1 MLRTYKEKISF
12 YGMKH
17 RRLSFDSI
25 LIGFARLCGLL
36 LFSCSILNAQ
46 ESFEPPKVAPIIY
59 AVEAKGDI
67 LIDGKLTEEAW
78 SQAIAVDSFFR
89 MEPRQGGT
97 YLYKTWFKILFDKRN
112 LYVGVFCYDSLGKK
126 GIRVQDYRRDFTFGE
141 NDEVYVQLDPQN
153 LKRYAVSFQATPLA
167 TQRDLQIFDDSYTDE
182 DWDALWRVQTH
193 ATDSGYYTEFA
204 VPFKS
209 LRYDNNSGDSVSW
222 GMTIARMTRRNYEVT
237 SFPAIP
243 QAYSPYRM
251 SYAAQLK
258 GLKLPPPGANIRV
271 QPYGLYQNTRSKDMS
286 GRTTENHQWKAGGEI
301 KWAINTN
308 SVLDVTFNTDFAQA
322 DVDRAVN
329 NLSRFN
335 VFFPERRQFFLEN
348 SGVYAGANS
357 DGLNPFFS
365 RTIGLSNSQFNADP
379 VPIDVG
385 FRYTDR
391 TSDRTLASLYV
402 RQRETDSQGAANFG
416 VFRYLKNYGNQNNI
430 GVMLTHR
437 LDEKLGAGGSQ
448 RNNTTLTIDGF
459 IRPDN
464 SWTIQYL
471 ASAARDNVNDSIGFA
486 GNIYIGRFLPKWY
499 YGWNTK
505 VVDEKYLPGMGFVF
519 AQNTIHHSPGGYFIW
534 RPRKWKFIRRVD
546 PGVFVNYYQNAS
558 NLAFQQADIYLFP
571 IYTFFIDGSFFE
583 YAITPTWQNINFDF
597 AVLGVPIERGRY
609 QYTRQRLTYNTDQS
623 RKMSGR
629 VNYEFGQ
636 YYNGV
641 LKVYSA
647 GARIAPIPNVAL
659 TVDYELNDFKEVGEE
674 QVNLKAHLITGGLR
688 LAYNANIQASLFY
701 QYNSFNEQGRW
712 NVRGS
717 WQFAPLSF
725 LYVVFNETSFR
736 NTPIENQSLICKVS
750 YLKQF

>member
-1 MLRTYKEKISF
+1 M
-12 YGMKH
+12 
-17 RRLSFDSI
+17 
-25 LIGFARLCGLL
+25 
-36 LFSCSILNAQ
+36 FSSHPTFSLNLKGCSILLCVFLFSGSFLKAQ
-46 ESFEPPKVAPIIY
+46 ENFDPPKVAPVIH

-78 SQAIAVDSFFR
+78 LYAIPVDSFFR
-89 MEPRQGGT
+89 TEPRQGGK
-97 YLYKTWFKILFDKRN
+97 YLYQTQVRVLFDKRN
-112 LYVGVFCYDSLGKK
+112 IYFGVFCKDRVGRR
-126 GIRVQDYRRDFTFGE
+126 GTRVQDYSRDFTYYE
-141 NDEVYVQLDPQN
+141 NDLFGIALDPQN
-153 LKRYAVSFQATPLA
+153 LKRYCTVFQATPLG
-167 TQRDLQIFDDSYTDE
+167 TQRDLQVFDDTFKDV

-193 ATDSGYYTEFA
+193 RTDSGYYAEFA
-204 VPFKS
+204 IPFKS
-209 LRYDNNSGDSVSW
+209 LRYDRKSLDSASW
-222 GMTIARMTRRNYEVT
+222 GITFARMARRDYEIT
-237 SFPAIP
+237 LFPQIP
-243 QAYSPYRM
+243 QAFSPYRM

-258 GLKLPPPGANIRV
+258 GLKLPSPSANIRI
-271 QPYGLYQNTRSKDMS
+271 QPYGLYQYSKSTDS
-286 GRTTENHQWKAGGEI
+286 EGKKESSQQWKAGGEV

-329 NLSRFN
+329 NLTRFN

-348 SGVYAGANS
+348 SGVYAGTNT

-365 RTIGLSNSQFNADP
+365 RRIGLSNSQFNADP

-385 FRYTDR
+385 LRYTDR
-391 TSDRTLASLYV
+391 TSDRTFASLYV
-402 RQRETDSQGAANFG
+402 RQRETDYQAAANFG
-416 VFRYLKNYGNQNNI
+416 VFRYLKNYGKQNNI

-437 LDEKLGAGGSQ
+437 LDEQFGSSPV
-448 RNNTTLTIDGF
+448 RNNTTFTVDGF
-459 IRPDN
+459 VRPDD

-471 ASAARDNVNDSIGFA
+471 ASASRDNVNDSIGFA

-505 VVDEKYLPGMGFVF
+505 LVDEKYVPGMGFVF

-534 RPRKWKFIRRVD
+534 RPKKWKFIRRVD
-546 PGVFVNYYQNAS
+546 PGVFVNYYQNVS

-571 IYTFFIDGSFFE
+571 IYTYFIDGSFFE

-597 AVLGVPIERGRY
+597 AILGVPIERGRY
-609 QYTRQRLTYNTDQS
+609 HYTRQRLTYNTDQS

-629 VNYEFGQ
+629 INYEFGQ
-636 YYNGV
+636 YYNGT
-641 LKVYSA
+641 LKVYSVS
-647 GARIAPIPNVAL
+647 ARIAPLPNVAL
-659 TVDYELNDFKEVGEE
+659 KVDYELNDFKEVGEE

-725 LYVVFNETSFR
+725 LHVVFNETSFR
-736 NTPIENQSLICKVS
+736 NTPIENQALICKVS